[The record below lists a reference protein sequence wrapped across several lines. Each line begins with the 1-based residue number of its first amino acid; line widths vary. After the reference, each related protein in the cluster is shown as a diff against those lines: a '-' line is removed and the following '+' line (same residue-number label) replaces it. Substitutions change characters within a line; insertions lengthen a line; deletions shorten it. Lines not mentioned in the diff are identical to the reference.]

1 MKRLRGGAIVVLA
14 TAAVVM
20 LIGSVGSGFAARK
33 QQGEVICKLAGK
45 RQVSC
50 PKKELKGK
58 KGKRGKRGK
67 RGPAGPP
74 GPPGPAGSSG
84 AGSNLNLNFNAYLT
98 PNKTK
103 EITVN
108 NFTIT
113 AASDG
118 FGKCVPISLRVGG
131 ADSRLSV
138 GSGGAFAIV
147 LNNENR
153 ALTDGANSNM
163 FTAVTENGAS
173 TISGIVGSTTAGGV
187 CLVSGYVTG
196 N

>member
-1 MKRLRGGAIVVLA
+1 MKGLRWGLIVVLA
-14 TAAVVM
+14 AAITALLASGV
-20 LIGSVGSGFAARK
+20 GSVFAAGK
-33 QQGEVICKLAGK
+33 GGDVTCKVEGK
-45 RQVSC
+45 REVSC

-98 PNKTK
+98 ANKTK

-113 AASDG
+113 AASDAS
-118 FGKCVPISLRVGG
+118 GKCVPISLRVGG
-131 ADSRLSV
+131 TDSRLSV
-138 GSGGAFAIV
+138 GSGGAFVIV

>member
-1 MKRLRGGAIVVLA
+1 VKRLRWGLIVVLA
-14 TAAVVM
+14 AAIAALMASGV
-20 LIGSVGSGFAARK
+20 GSVFAARK
-33 QQGEVICKLAGK
+33 GDDVTCKVVGK
-45 RQVSC
+45 REVSC

-58 KGKRGKRGK
+58 KGKRGK